1 MKRLLIYGAALL
13 VSILTLSCS
22 GGGESVGGGTTT
34 NDYIRIDQNVSSI
47 TLNPTDEQRLMSVY
61 SNCSWQV
68 TISTSNWPTLKLDR
82 NSGSN
87 NVEIW
92 LETDK
97 NTSTS
102 ARTATLTFKSPGIS
116 KTLTVTQT
124 AGESFLRVSADSYE
138 FGGDGGEQTFTI
150 ESNTDW
156 QVSNNVL
163 EWCKLDKKEGK
174 SGTTQLTVTVDENP
188 NTTPRETQIDLKG
201 DKTATISISQK
212 GKDYS
217 LTLGTDN
224 VVVDALGGE
233 ETAKTFTVTCNGS
246 WNTSIRHEDGGAW
259 CSISPT
265 YGSATG
271 ANPINIKVV
280 CQPNYTTSTRNAII
294 TVVAGNNAKEAE
306 VKVVQQAA
314 TYPVFAGLPT
324 CKEISSTKQE
334 VTISFTSMFEVTEY
348 GFCLGTSP
356 NPTKRY
362 PVEGGRGK
370 SATIQMQLDVEEGMT
385 YYVRAYAVSPVGE
398 KINYSEEATFET
410 KGNQPGKD
418 DNVSPAV

>member
-1 MKRLLIYGAALL
+1 M
-13 VSILTLSCS
+13 
-22 GGGESVGGGTTT
+22 
-34 NDYIRIDQNVSSI
+34 
-47 TLNPTDEQRLMSVY
+47 
-61 SNCSWQV
+61 
-68 TISTSNWPTLKLDR
+68 
-82 NSGSN
+82 
-87 NVEIW
+87 
-92 LETDK
+92 
-97 NTSTS
+97 
-102 ARTATLTFKSPGIS
+102 
-116 KTLTVTQT
+116 
-124 AGESFLRVSADSYE
+124 
-138 FGGDGGEQTFTI
+138 
-150 ESNTDW
+150 
-156 QVSNNVL
+156 
-163 EWCKLDKKEGK
+163 
-174 SGTTQLTVTVDENP
+174 
-188 NTTPRETQIDLKG
+188 
-201 DKTATISISQK
+201 
-212 GKDYS
+212 
-217 LTLGTDN
+217 
-224 VVVDALGGE
+224 
-233 ETAKTFTVTCNGS
+233 TCNSS

-324 CKEISSTKQE
+324 CKEISNTKQE

>member
-1 MKRLLIYGAALL
+1 TYGATLL

-47 TLNPTDEQRLMSVY
+47 TLNPTEKQRLVSVY

-92 LETDK
+92 LETDE

-102 ARTATLTFKSPGIS
+102 ARTATLTFQSPGIS

-150 ESNTDW
+150 ESNVDW
-156 QVSNNVL
+156 QVSNNVQ

-188 NTTPRETQIDLKG
+188 NTTPRETQIIVTG
-201 DKTATISISQK
+201 GKTATISISQK

-324 CKEISSTKQE
+324 CKEISNTKQE

-410 KGNQPGKD
+410 KGKHPGKD
-418 DNVSPAV
+418 DNLSQDV